1 MINKRLS
8 LILLAIVVVIEV
20 VTLIFMRGDYRS
32 VMTTGAEY
40 KVPAQIQFKGDFYNK
55 NYLGITIPIT
65 EAPWEGSA
73 PAHRGEEIYLKP
85 VVDNDGLM
93 TISGATDKEPGGNY
107 IITRVESINDSGDVV
122 RFAFPASRLYMS
134 PEQLKKLSVV
144 ELSERV
150 QVKDEKGKKVE
161 TRMKNEIY
169 AQIKIKDGR
178 VVISQAL
185 VNGSP
190 VDQTFLTVG
199 KRLSVKYVSGPKEK
213 DTYSVGGTKEEVD
226 PAENI

>member
-1 MINKRLS
+1 MPR
-8 LILLAIVVVIEV
+8 
-20 VTLIFMRGDYRS
+20 
-32 VMTTGAEY
+32 
-40 KVPAQIQFKGDFYNK
+40 
-55 NYLGITIPIT
+55 
-65 EAPWEGSA
+65 
-73 PAHRGEEIYLKP
+73 H
-85 VVDNDGLM
+85 
-93 TISGATDKEPGGNY
+93 KEPGGNY

-190 VDQTFLTVG
+190 VEPDLPDGRQEALGEVCERPEGEGYLFG
-199 KRLSVKYVSGPKEK
+199 RRNEGRSRSG
-213 DTYSVGGTKEEVD
+213 
-226 PAENI
+226 